1 MGRSD
6 FSEHDSGDIVVRSIA
21 DTTDPRLRTVLS
33 ALVQH
38 LHAFVKEVDLTVPEW
53 EAAIAFL
60 TETGAMSQGLRQ
72 EYVLLSDVLGVSM
85 LVETMNNRSDSG
97 ATESTVLGPFHMVE
111 SPQRELGADI
121 ALDGKGEPCLVTGRV
136 RQPNGDPIAH
146 ALVDVWQANDD
157 GFYDVQQPGEQPELN
172 LRGLFR
178 CDERGEFWFRTIV
191 PRYYPIPTDGPVGGL
206 LTATGRHPYRPAH
219 IHLLVT
225 APGYRTLTT
234 HVFEASSPYIDSD
247 AVFGV
252 KTSLVHEFAH
262 VDDAP
267 RAAEYGL
274 PNPFRAVDVELVV
287 LPSDGQG

>member
-1 MGRSD
+1 MDRSD
-6 FSEHDSGDIVVRSIA
+6 FSEHDSADIVVRSIA
-21 DTTDPRLRTVLS
+21 DTTEPRLRTVLS

-38 LHAFVKEVDLTVPEW
+38 LHAFVKDVDLTLPEW

-60 TETGAMSQGLRQ
+60 TESGAMSQGTRQ
-72 EYVLLSDVLGVSM
+72 EFVLLSDVLGVSM

-111 SPQRELGADI
+111 SPPRELGADI

-136 RQPNGDPIAH
+136 RNPSGEPIPH

-157 GFYDVQQPGEQPELN
+157 GFYDVQQPDVQPERN

-262 VDDAP
+262 VDDALS
-267 RAAEYGL
+267 AEERGL
-274 PNPFRAVDVELVV
+274 PNPYRAVDVDLV
-287 LPSDGQG
+287 LAPGD